1 MSRVIVKVVVVVV
14 VMIRAGSFGSADLF
28 DCENLSDDRFWQAS
42 SLEKSVR
49 TRSARAGRE
58 QASAERTDVV
68 NEFG

>member
-42 SLEKSVR
+42 SLEKSVLKNCR
-49 TRSARAGRE
+49 WLVRSSETIRVEKR
-58 QASAERTDVV
+58 SWIS
-68 NEFG
+68 